1 MLHFRLIIQPE
12 SRKRLEKL
20 LKRSEKKGDL
30 RTMKRVMTIIMFSE
44 EITPSKISDVLGVSK
59 ESIRLWVC
67 AYLLKGIEGLKA
79 KKNNG
84 RKAKLTRSQRRELD
98 KIIREGPA
106 KAGFPGGCWRS
117 PMIQKLI
124 YERFGVFYSVHYIS
138 QLLRNMGFSYQKA
151 RFISDHLDTEKR
163 KEWLEKSWP
172 EIIKLA
178 EEKEAY
184 ILFGDE
190 ASFPQ
195 WGSVTYTWA
204 KKGQQPVVKTS
215 GIRKG
220 YKVFGLIEFYTGR
233 FFFKAQE
240 GRLNSEAY
248 AAFLEE
254 VISRTQNHLILI
266 QDGARY
272 HTSKAMKEFFEGHS
286 NRISVYQL
294 PSYSPDYN
302 PIERLW
308 KKIKEKEIHLT
319 YFETFDLL
327 KNKVEEALLRFENM
341 EDEIL
346 SLFLF
351 YRKLNVA

>member
-30 RTMKRVMTIIMFSE
+30 RTMKRVMTIIMFSQ
-44 EITPSKISDVLGVSK
+44 EITPSKISKILGVSK

-79 KKNNG
+79 KKNKG
-84 RKAKLTRSQRRELD
+84 RTAKLTKSQRRELA
-98 KIIREGPA
+98 KIIMEGPA
-106 KAGFPGGCWRS
+106 KVGFPGGCWRS

-138 QLLRNMGFSYQKA
+138 QLLINMGFSYQKA

-178 EEKEAY
+178 KEKEAY

-195 WGSVTYTWA
+195 WGLSHILGL
-204 KKGQQPVVKTS
+204 KKG
-215 GIRKG
+215 
-220 YKVFGLIEFYTGR
+220 
-233 FFFKAQE
+233 
-240 GRLNSEAY
+240 NS
-248 AAFLEE
+248 
-254 VISRTQNHLILI
+254 
-266 QDGARY
+266 
-272 HTSKAMKEFFEGHS
+272 
-286 NRISVYQL
+286 
-294 PSYSPDYN
+294 
-302 PIERLW
+302 LW
-308 KKIKEKEIHLT
+308 
-319 YFETFDLL
+319 
-327 KNKVEEALLRFENM
+327 
-341 EDEIL
+341 
-346 SLFLF
+346 
-351 YRKLNVA
+351 

>member
-106 KAGFPGGCWRS
+106 KAGFSGGCWRS

-138 QLLRNMGFSYQKA
+138 QR
-151 RFISDHLDTEKR
+151 
-163 KEWLEKSWP
+163 
-172 EIIKLA
+172 
-178 EEKEAY
+178 
-184 ILFGDE
+184 
-190 ASFPQ
+190 
-195 WGSVTYTWA
+195 
-204 KKGQQPVVKTS
+204 
-215 GIRKG
+215 
-220 YKVFGLIEFYTGR
+220 
-233 FFFKAQE
+233 
-240 GRLNSEAY
+240 Y
-248 AAFLEE
+248 AAKQHKT
-254 VISRTQNHLILI
+254 I
-266 QDGARY
+266 
-272 HTSKAMKEFFEGHS
+272 
-286 NRISVYQL
+286 
-294 PSYSPDYN
+294 
-302 PIERLW
+302 
-308 KKIKEKEIHLT
+308 
-319 YFETFDLL
+319 
-327 KNKVEEALLRFENM
+327 
-341 EDEIL
+341 
-346 SLFLF
+346 
-351 YRKLNVA
+351 